1 MKGRSAAA
9 ALVEGIRKVSADWAK
24 QRKAEE
30 RRASAQRHRMD
41 RLLRVRTVSVKEAA
55 FDVMEKAYTD
65 ASDNGVLPANARQIM
80 YAARP
85 DILRITGRDSFD
97 DAYFTQQLLP
107 GFVDLYPEVCA
118 DWDVVYDAR
127 GSFIEPHTDRE
138 VAIGTLEV
146 RNYLQHR
153 GVKKT
158 ELGGLREEPQFP
170 TYGPENRYRAILF
183 IEKEGF
189 DPLLRAAQIAQ
200 RFDIAMMSTKGMST
214 TAARQL
220 LDQLSPR
227 VEQILVL
234 HDFDVSGFTIF
245 GTLASDSRRYQFRNK
260 VRIVDIGLRLADV
273 EALDLQS
280 EPVSVSGKWASRAET
295 LAQYGATGEE
305 IAFLRDQR
313 VELNAMTSR
322 QFVDH
327 LEAKFAEHGV
337 TKVLPEEKVL
347 EGHARYLLEV
357 LIANQEL
364 AKVMPEV
371 RKQAAAQQLP
381 ADLRKLV
388 AKQFE
393 KTPAWAW
400 DRAVV
405 DLVKR
410 LPPPKPPPKPRRKKP
425 S

>member
-30 RRASAQRHRMD
+30 RHASAQRHRMD

-234 HDFDVSGFTIF
+234 HDFDVSGFTIR
-245 GTLASDSRRYQFRNK
+245 GTLATDSRRYRFSNK
-260 VRIVDIGLRLADV
+260 FPIVDIGLQLADV

-280 EPVSVSGKWASRAET
+280 EPVSVSGSWAKRVHT
-295 LAQYGATGEE
+295 LQKHGATDQE
-305 IAFLRDQR
+305 IAFLRTQR

-327 LEAKFAEHGV
+327 LEAKLAEHGIS
-337 TKVLPEEKVL
+337 KVIPEEKVL
-347 EGHARYLLEV
+347 ESHARYLLEV

-364 AKVMPEV
+364 EKILPEV
-371 RKQAAAQQLP
+371 RKRAAVRKLP
-381 ADLRKLV
+381 ANLRKLV

-393 KTPAWAW
+393 KTPGWAW
-400 DRAVV
+400 DRVVV

-410 LPPPKPPPKPRRKKP
+410 LPPPKPRRKKP

>member
-30 RRASAQRHRMD
+30 RHASAQRHRMD

-200 RFDIAMMSTKGMST
+200 RFDIAIMSTKGMST

-305 IAFLRDQR
+305 IAFLRTQR

-327 LEAKFAEHGV
+327 LEAKLAEHGIS
-337 TKVLPEEKVL
+337 KVIPEEKVL
-347 EGHARYLLEV
+347 ESHARYLLEV

-364 AKVMPEV
+364 EKILPEV
-371 RKQAAAQQLP
+371 RKRAAVRKLP
-381 ADLRKLV
+381 ANLRKLV

-393 KTPAWAW
+393 KTPGWAW
-400 DRAVV
+400 DRVVV

-410 LPPPKPPPKPRRKKP
+410 LPPPKPRRKKP

>member
-1 MKGRSAAA
+1 MAKSRAE
-9 ALVEGIRKVSADWAK
+9 ALVAGLRAVTADWAK
-24 QRKAEE
+24 QMRAEE
-30 RRASAQRHRMD
+30 RHAAAQRHRLD
-41 RLLRVRTVSVKEAA
+41 RLVRAHVVTVKDAA
-55 FDVMEKAYTD
+55 YSVMEKAYAK
-65 ASDNGVLPANARQIM
+65 ASDGGTLPANARQIM

-85 DILRITGRDSFD
+85 DILRITGRIGFD

-107 GFVDLYPEVCA
+107 DFADTYPEVCA
-118 DWDVVYDAR
+118 NWDVVYDAR

-138 VAIGTLEV
+138 VPLGTLEV
-146 RNYLQHR
+146 RDYLQHR
-153 GVKKT
+153 GAKKT
-158 ELGGLREEPQFP
+158 QLGRLKEEPQFP
-170 TYGPENRYRAILF
+170 TYGPENRYKAILF
-183 IEKEGF
+183 VEKEGF
-189 DPLLRAAQIAQ
+189 DPLLRAAQIAE
-200 RFDIAMMSTKGMST
+200 RFDIAIMSTKGMSV

-234 HDFDVSGFTIF
+234 HDFDVSGFTIL
-245 GTLASDSRRYQFRNK
+245 GTLASDSRRFRFSNK
-260 VRIVDIGLRLADV
+260 SIAMIDIGLRLADV

-280 EPVSVSGKWASRAET
+280 EPVSVLGKWRSRART
-295 LAQYGATGEE
+295 LEQYGATPEE
-305 IAFLRDQR
+305 IAFLRAQR

-327 LEAKFAEHGV
+327 LEAKLAEHGV
-337 TKVLPEEKVL
+337 TKVLPEEKVI

-357 LIANQEL
+357 MITNQEL
-364 AKVMPEV
+364 EKILPEV
-371 RKQAAAQQLP
+371 HKQAAAQTLP
-381 ADLRKLV
+381 ANLRKLV

-400 DRAVV
+400 DRVVV

-410 LPPPKPPPKPRRKKP
+410 LPPPKPRRKKA

>member
-1 MKGRSAAA
+1 
-9 ALVEGIRKVSADWAK
+9 
-24 QRKAEE
+24 
-30 RRASAQRHRMD
+30 
-41 RLLRVRTVSVKEAA
+41 
-55 FDVMEKAYTD
+55 
-65 ASDNGVLPANARQIM
+65 
-80 YAARP
+80 
-85 DILRITGRDSFD
+85 
-97 DAYFTQQLLP
+97 
-107 GFVDLYPEVCA
+107 
-118 DWDVVYDAR
+118 
-127 GSFIEPHTDRE
+127 
-138 VAIGTLEV
+138 V
-146 RNYLQHR
+146 RNYLQRR
-153 GVKKT
+153 GAKKT
-158 ELGGLREEPQFP
+158 ELGGLREEPPFP

-189 DPLLRAAQIAQ
+189 DPLLRAAQIAE
-200 RFDIAMMSTKGMST
+200 RFDIAIMSTKGMST

-234 HDFDVSGFTIF
+234 HDFDVSGFTIC
-245 GTLASDSRRYQFRNK
+245 GTLGRNSRRYQFRNK
-260 VRIVDIGLRLADV
+260 AIRVIDIGLRLADV
-273 EALDLQS
+273 QALDLQS
-280 EPVSVSGKWASRAET
+280 EPVAVSGKWTSRAKT

-327 LEAKFAEHGV
+327 LEAKLAEHGV
-337 TKVLPEEKVL
+337 GKMIPDEKVL

-364 AKVMPEV
+364 EKILPEV

-410 LPPPKPPPKPRRKKP
+410 LPPPRPRRKKA

>member
-200 RFDIAMMSTKGMST
+200 RFDIAIMSTKGMST

>member
-30 RRASAQRHRMD
+30 RHASAQRHRMD

-146 RNYLQHR
+146 RNYLQRR
-153 GVKKT
+153 GAKKT

-200 RFDIAMMSTKGMST
+200 RFDIAIMSTKGMST

>member
-30 RRASAQRHRMD
+30 RHASAQRHRMD

-200 RFDIAMMSTKGMST
+200 RFDIAIMSTKGMST

-410 LPPPKPPPKPRRKKP
+410 LPPPKPRRKKT